1 MTPRQT
7 TLRFPELRL
16 PPHEGHRL
24 RGYFGTAFREHS
36 PLLHNHLE
44 DGSLRNGY
52 PLTQYK
58 MIDRVPTILGF
69 NEAADVLIRI
79 FADIAEIRIAD
90 QVLDARAKELT
101 HDTIAP
107 TFLPDTLVRYRL
119 DAPYRGVSQEQYQQ
133 WKELDA
139 DEDRFVFMQ
148 RALVGHLLMV
158 FKGLDVWLEDD
169 QRIVAYPNFRTTL
182 VRMKGYKMTAF
193 TGDFITNVALP
204 DYIGIGKGTSRG
216 FGIIRRQPGRLAPAF
231 PPAAV
236 SRNTANTTSYAD

>member
-24 RGYFGTAFREHS
+24 RGYFGTAFQEHS

-69 NEAADVLIRI
+69 NEAADVLIQI
-79 FADIAEIRIAD
+79 FADIEEIRIAD
-90 QVLDARAKELT
+90 QVLDARAKELS
-101 HDTIAP
+101 HDRIEPA
-107 TFLPDTLVRYRL
+107 FLSDTLVSYYL
-119 DAPYRGVSQEQYQQ
+119 DSPYRGLSQEQYQQ
-133 WKELDA
+133 WRDLTT
-139 DEDRFVFMQ
+139 DEDRFSFMQ

-158 FKGLDVWLEDD
+158 FKGLGVWLEDH
-169 QRIVAYPNFRTTL
+169 QRIIAYPYFRTTL
-182 VRMKGYKMTAF
+182 VRMKGQKMTAF
-193 TGDFITNVALP
+193 TGEFVTNVALP
-204 DYIGIGKGTSRG
+204 DLIGIGKGTSRG
-216 FGIIRRQPGRLAPAF
+216 FGVIRRHLGRIAPAT
-231 PPAAV
+231 PPKMPRHADQ
-236 SRNTANTTSYAD
+236 SR